1 MLRYDPWK
9 LFNQM
14 QREMARSFEPR
25 NAASGEP
32 ESAGDWSPAVDIKDE
47 PERYIILADVPGVD
61 PKDIEI
67 NTENGILT
75 ITGTR
80 AHPKAEERE
89 RYQRRERATG
99 TFVRRFAL
107 PDRVDSERISARGR
121 NGVLEISI
129 PKSAGVQPR
138 RISVEH

>member
-1 MLRYDPWK
+1 
-9 LFNQM
+9 
-14 QREMARSFEPR
+14 
-25 NAASGEP
+25 
-32 ESAGDWSPAVDIKDE
+32 
-47 PERYIILADVPGVD
+47 VPGVD
-61 PKDIEI
+61 PKDIDI

-75 ITGTR
+75 IKGDR

-107 PDRVDSERISARGR
+107 PDRVDFDRISARSHH
-121 NGVLEISI
+121 GVLEISI

-138 RISVEH
+138 RISIEH